1 MRLLL
6 ILSLTVGLASAATVE
21 IQNRKECYSLPASNV
36 GDCLNAT
43 RAGRTYV
50 GEGRTQASNV
60 ESDSA
65 MPVTQS
71 ARGEYHTPI
80 AKSLEERSVIA
91 QEKAA
96 SAQQN
101 IATALWLQIAL
112 ALAGIVVTIVV
123 AK

>member
-50 GEGRTQASNV
+50 GEGRAQTANV
-60 ESDSA
+60 ESDSGRIEYRA
-65 MPVTQS
+65 S
-71 ARGEYHTPI
+71 AP
-80 AKSLEERSVIA
+80 KSLEERSVIA
-91 QEKAA
+91 QEAAVRAQQGIA
-96 SAQQN
+96 SAIWAQTGL
-101 IATALWLQIAL
+101 I
-112 ALAGIVVTIVV
+112 IVGLIVTIVV